1 MVIER
6 QGHDHFLDSS
16 GLWLFCKKSLN
27 FDKENPV
34 LALHRHSFVVG
45 TLDAKF
51 GGAAGAPL

>member
-16 GLWLFCKKSLN
+16 GLWYFVSMN
-27 FDKENPV
+27 FNKENPV

-45 TLDAKF
+45 YS
-51 GGAAGAPL
+51 

>member
-1 MVIER
+1 M
-6 QGHDHFLDSS
+6 
-16 GLWLFCKKSLN
+16 N